1 MKASLDCIPCFVRQA
16 VRAAALSTDDPALQ
30 RQAVNEALARIAGLS
45 LDSIPALLSRQVYA
59 AVREVTGTA
68 DPFAEMK
75 AESNQTALAFIPGI
89 RTRIGGSP
97 NPLYAAVEAA
107 LAGNVIDMG
116 VEETYTLDEELESTF
131 SNGNS
136 IDDYQL
142 FSDALDSCKSL
153 LYLCDNAGEIA
164 LDVLLIEQLKKHTDV
179 VAAVKSGPAINDAT
193 MADAKEVGLT
203 DLAPVIETGAAAVGV
218 DWENASDEF
227 QRAFTEADI
236 ILSKGQANFET
247 LEERGE
253 NIFFLFKTK
262 CPVVA
267 KALGVEEGAT
277 VFMSNR
283 TRVHPAATSA

>member
-1 MKASLDCIPCFVRQA
+1 MKTSLDCIPCFVRQA
-16 VRAAALSTDDPALQ
+16 VRVAALSTDDPALQ
-30 RQAVNEALARIAGLS
+30 RQAVNKALARITELS
-45 LDSIPALLSRQVYA
+45 LDNIPALLSRHVYA
-59 AVREVTGTA
+59 AVREVTDAA
-68 DPFAEMK
+68 DPYAEMK
-75 AESNQTALAFIPGI
+75 AESNQMALALVPGI
-89 RTRIGGSP
+89 RTRIEGSP

-116 VEETYTLDEELESTF
+116 VEKTYSLDEELESTF

-142 FSDALDSCKSL
+142 FSDALDRCKNL

-164 LDVLLIEQLKKHTDV
+164 LDVLLIEQLKKYADV
-179 VAAVKSGPAINDAT
+179 VATVKSGPAINDAT
-193 MADAKEVGLT
+193 MADAEEVGLT
-203 DLAPVIETGAAAVGV
+203 DLAPVIETGTAVVGV
-218 DWENASDEF
+218 DWDNASDEF
-227 QRAFTEADI
+227 RRAFTEADI

-247 LEERGE
+247 LEDRDE

-267 KALGVEEGAT
+267 KAIGVKEDAT

-283 TRVHPAATSA
+283 ARVCPAATSA